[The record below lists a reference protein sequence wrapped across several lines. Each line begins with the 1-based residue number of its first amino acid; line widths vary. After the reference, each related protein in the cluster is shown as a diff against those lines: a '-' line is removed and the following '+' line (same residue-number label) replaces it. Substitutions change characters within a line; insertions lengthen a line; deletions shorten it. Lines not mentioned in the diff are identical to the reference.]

1 MVVAKAIMIPSKLPR
16 HLCSRHQ
23 QSRVPPSRFSGR
35 CRRVASRILLWDPIL
50 PYIDNPGSAYFHN
63 HPAARVC
70 MFRSDIRSAGRGVHI
85 GRGAPDRN
93 PMLHTRVTSHK
104 HRGRIIVPL
113 SFLLSMTVYSIT
125 LAPDW
130 FSAVLS
136 FPSVQAVIGV
146 HGCSPTAS
154 PSSSDS
160 AYSPPLPMYFVA

>member
-1 MVVAKAIMIPSKLPR
+1 MVVAKAIITPNLPG

-63 HPAARVC
+63 HLAARVC
-70 MFRSDIRSAGRGVHI
+70 MFRFDIRSAGRGVHI
-85 GRGAPDRN
+85 GKGAPDRN

-104 HRGRIIVPL
+104 HRGRIIVSL
-113 SFLLSMTVYSIT
+113 SSLLSMTVYSIT

-130 FSAVLS
+130 FSTVLS
-136 FPSVQAVIGV
+136 FPSVQAVTST
-146 HGCSPTAS
+146 HGCSPSCFT
-154 PSSSDS
+154 
-160 AYSPPLPMYFVA
+160 FQFG